1 MAKITSPKAELAVLR
16 GLVHKDKKV
25 GGTLLSQIDE
35 SYFYHPES
43 IEAYTLIRRHMTTT
57 GSTPTYKLL
66 IEDPQ
71 LSVNARKFLR
81 ESEATIQTTED
92 ANKAATILNKYRQLR
107 GLYDLAANIDQK
119 LNKEGDARIDVDRL
133 LEETATAINVAR
145 SKKSTVDA
153 FLHFGRNNNSSALVK
168 DILYADNSEAII
180 PTGVEVFDSVSGGFA
195 RGALVTIGGGKCQ
208 SLDTRI
214 QLSTL
219 VLDLEN
225 GRELEVEPE
234 DLLLVKSGYEYKLTR
249 ASALNEGDDLVLDVQ
264 ELLAYSQQLLIDLEQ
279 G

>member
-1 MAKITSPKAELAVLR
+1 
-16 GLVHKDKKV
+16 
-25 GGTLLSQIDE
+25 
-35 SYFYHPES
+35 
-43 IEAYTLIRRHMTTT
+43 MTTT

-119 LNKEGDARIDVDRL
+119 LNKEGDARIDVD
-133 LEETATAINVAR
+133 INVAR

-195 RGALVTIGGGKCQ
+195 RGALVTIGANSGGGKCQ